1 MNLDFL
7 PEPEKIESLFDAFI
21 NRERVEEKSRYCI
34 KNTSEPKKISSGEDK
49 KIIDEPSAYAEL
61 MALTGLTNVKEAIQQ
76 QINYHKIMM
85 MRRAEGK
92 QTPKRLMHL
101 ILTGNPGT
109 GKTTVARLIG
119 RIFRD
124 EGILSSGHLIEANR
138 ASLVGQWLGETEKKT
153 SEILKTATGG
163 ILFIDEIYSLTE
175 PDNGQISTRDFG
187 MKVIDTLMPY
197 LSNPDS
203 DVMIIGAGYPDKIR
217 FFLKSNPGLASRFP
231 TILEFKDFTIDEL
244 MHIAK
249 GELKKY
255 DFIISDEAEEELRKL
270 LEKAVKIKN
279 HGNAR
284 MVMTIVNNYMIPN
297 LCDRLVNSGYL
308 KDSGVA
314 DSSLIIKEDLPEFNV
329 LFPLSDVVRGRIGY

>member
-1 MNLDFL
+1 MNFDSL

-21 NRERVEEKSRYCI
+21 NRERVEERLRYCV
-34 KNTSEPKKISSGEDK
+34 KRTSEPKNFSSGEDEK
-49 KIIDEPSAYAEL
+49 KIEKPSAFAEL
-61 MALTGLTNVKEAIQQ
+61 MALTGLNNIKEAIQQ
-76 QINYHKIMM
+76 QINYHKIMI

-119 RIFRD
+119 KIFKE

-153 SEILKTATGG
+153 TEILKTAAGG

-175 PDNGQISTRDFG
+175 PDNGQVSTKDFG
-187 MKVIDTLMPY
+187 MKVVDTLMPY
-197 LSNPDS
+197 LSDPDS

-231 TILEFKDFTIDEL
+231 TILDFKDFTIDEL
-244 MHIAK
+244 MLIAK

-255 DFIISDEAEEELRKL
+255 DFIISAEAEEDLRKL
-270 LEKAVKIKN
+270 LEKAMKIKN

-308 KDSGVA
+308 KDTGVA
-314 DSSLIIKEDLPEFNV
+314 DSSLIIKEDLPKFTV
-329 LFPLSDVVRGRIGY
+329 LFPLSDLVRGRIGY